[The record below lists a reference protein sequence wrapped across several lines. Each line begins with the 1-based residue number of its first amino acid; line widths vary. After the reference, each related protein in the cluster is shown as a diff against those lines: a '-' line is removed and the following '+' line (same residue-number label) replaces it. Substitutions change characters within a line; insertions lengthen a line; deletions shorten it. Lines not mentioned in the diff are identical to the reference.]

1 MPRIPSRE
9 QKGPRK
15 TRLAFSIKNVTGTED
30 FFFFFYM
37 LVKWL
42 YLFGEFP
49 GLSMAVTDL
58 CPKSIYFFP
67 SGICRDPCFN
77 SSWLVL
83 FCFVFPLPPQPS
95 HLKKS
100 LSGTARFKVAGMVR
114 GPWCSEFLC
123 VFSAANIPVWG
134 FPCLEYP
141 LAISVVA
148 FTKIKS
154 TSVWS
159 SLGKGWWAVFWQ
171 LYIKCRWLHECAFCL
186 AQYINHNP
194 QFLPKELEW
203 IKLFN
208 KTLLTWINSFLFCI

>member
-30 FFFFFYM
+30 FFFFFFYM

-58 CPKSIYFFP
+58 CPKSIYFF
-67 SGICRDPCFN
+67 SNGICRDPCFN

-95 HLKKS
+95 HLKNLFPAQHVSKWLEWWEVLDAPS
-100 LSGTARFKVAGMVR
+100 FCA
-114 GPWCSEFLC
+114 CSRLLTFQFEVFL
-123 VFSAANIPVWG
+123 ALNIHWP
-134 FPCLEYP
+134 FL
-141 LAISVVA
+141 L
-148 FTKIKS
+148 
-154 TSVWS
+154 
-159 SLGKGWWAVFWQ
+159 
-171 LYIKCRWLHECAFCL
+171 LH
-186 AQYINHNP
+186 
-194 QFLPKELEW
+194 LPK
-203 IKLFN
+203 
-208 KTLLTWINSFLFCI
+208 